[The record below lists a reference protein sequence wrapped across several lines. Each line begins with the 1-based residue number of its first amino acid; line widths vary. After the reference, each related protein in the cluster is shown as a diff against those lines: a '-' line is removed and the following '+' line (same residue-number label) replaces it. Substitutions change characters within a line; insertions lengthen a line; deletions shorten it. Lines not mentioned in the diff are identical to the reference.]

1 MSAPFTSREYQA
13 LLQELESLADPQYK
27 AFHEGLIPGVRMA
40 WGVRLPALRGLAKK
54 LLRGDPVGFLE
65 KTQPG
70 SYEETL
76 LRGLVIGGLNL
87 PWEGKRPWV
96 EDFLP
101 RIDNWAVCDTFCNSL
116 KPRSP
121 EDRRG
126 MWAFFS
132 PLYASSQE
140 YSARAACVVQ
150 LSHFVDQEHVEEGLA
165 LLQQVAHPGYYAK
178 MAVAWALSV
187 WYVKFPQ
194 AVEELLAQQ
203 TLDPWV
209 QNKSI
214 QKVRESRRVGRA
226 EKDALLAYRL

>member
-1 MSAPFTSREYQA
+1 MSAPFTSQEYQA

-27 AFHEGLIPGVRMA
+27 AFHEGLIPGVSMA

-116 KPRSP
+116 KPALRRTGGECGRFSAPCTPAGRST
-121 EDRRG
+121 
-126 MWAFFS
+126 S
-132 PLYASSQE
+132 PGPPVWCSS
-140 YSARAACVVQ
+140 
-150 LSHFVDQEHVEEGLA
+150 
-165 LLQQVAHPGYYAK
+165 P
-178 MAVAWALSV
+178 
-187 WYVKFPQ
+187 
-194 AVEELLAQQ
+194 
-203 TLDPWV
+203 TLWTR
-209 QNKSI
+209 SM
-214 QKVRESRRVGRA
+214 
-226 EKDALLAYRL
+226 

>member
-1 MSAPFTSREYQA
+1 MSAPFTSQEYQA

-27 AFHEGLIPGVRMA
+27 AFHEGLIPGVSMA

-126 MWAFFS
+126 MWAFFRPPPARGGGGVS
-132 PLYASSQE
+132 RPRGRAHRDCG
-140 YSARAACVVQ
+140 AAPCPAGAPRAARCAPRAPRPPRAPRRQ
-150 LSHFVDQEHVEEGLA
+150 NRGL
-165 LLQQVAHPGYYAK
+165 
-178 MAVAWALSV
+178 
-187 WYVKFPQ
+187 
-194 AVEELLAQQ
+194 
-203 TLDPWV
+203 
-209 QNKSI
+209 
-214 QKVRESRRVGRA
+214 RA
-226 EKDALLAYRL
+226 